1 MLSIFNHLLLF
12 FQISLMSLIISLSGF
27 ILKKFLF
34 NENDKENFEENGLFG
49 FISIGFFAL
58 ILNFI
63 TPLSLVVNNVFL
75 FLLIITG
82 IILKF
87 FNQNIINLLTKIFI
101 ISSIAYLF
109 LIYSNNNRPDAF
121 LYHLPY
127 SRILNENKIIF
138 GLSNLH
144 FRFGH
149 ISIFQYISSFFVNN
163 IFSIKGLIIPI
174 SLVTS
179 YFLIF
184 CYRKFNIQFSNI
196 NSRLNSYIIF
206 FLLIISIYSFSRYS
220 AWGNDAQVHIFY
232 FLMVIYLLDYRLY
245 KNDIKL
251 FYKISIIGFFTF
263 LIKPFYL
270 ISLFLPL
277 IFFIG
282 KKNKLKIITSKTSIF
297 IITFFIFWLLKNFI
311 ITSCLIYP
319 IKTTCVTTTKWY
331 NNNTLVVAT
340 EGEAWAKDWI
350 NRKDKSINHEQFKKN
365 FVWFNTWKNNHFK
378 IIIEKLLPVI
388 LFIIVNIFLIFF
400 TKSFRNKIDIDIDKY
415 FLLLFFF
422 NFISVALW
430 FLKFPLFRYGIS
442 FIYSFIVF
450 SLYFIF
456 LRYIDLNKISKLKK
470 TLTIFIIISFVGL
483 FLKNTLR
490 IYSSDNLLIHPPIYE
505 NNSKS
510 DPIKFYNKTN
520 DFYFIKLPIILCVDI
535 HYHHAH
541 I

>member
-75 FLLIITG
+75 FLLIINLN
-82 IILKF
+82 ILKF

-196 NSRLNSYIIF
+196 NSRFNSYIIF
-206 FLLIISIYSFSRYS
+206 FFINNF
-220 AWGNDAQVHIFY
+220 N
-232 FLMVIYLLDYRLY
+232 
-245 KNDIKL
+245 
-251 FYKISIIGFFTF
+251 
-263 LIKPFYL
+263 
-270 ISLFLPL
+270 
-277 IFFIG
+277 FFI
-282 KKNKLKIITSKTSIF
+282 
-297 IITFFIFWLLKNFI
+297 
-311 ITSCLIYP
+311 
-319 IKTTCVTTTKWY
+319 
-331 NNNTLVVAT
+331 
-340 EGEAWAKDWI
+340 
-350 NRKDKSINHEQFKKN
+350 
-365 FVWFNTWKNNHFK
+365 
-378 IIIEKLLPVI
+378 
-388 LFIIVNIFLIFF
+388 
-400 TKSFRNKIDIDIDKY
+400 
-415 FLLLFFF
+415 
-422 NFISVALW
+422 
-430 FLKFPLFRYGIS
+430 
-442 FIYSFIVF
+442 
-450 SLYFIF
+450 
-456 LRYIDLNKISKLKK
+456 
-470 TLTIFIIISFVGL
+470 
-483 FLKNTLR
+483 
-490 IYSSDNLLIHPPIYE
+490 
-505 NNSKS
+505 
-510 DPIKFYNKTN
+510 
-520 DFYFIKLPIILCVDI
+520 
-535 HYHHAH
+535 
-541 I
+541 

>member
-1 MLSIFNHLLLF
+1 M
-12 FQISLMSLIISLSGF
+12 
-27 ILKKFLF
+27 
-34 NENDKENFEENGLFG
+34 
-49 FISIGFFAL
+49 
-58 ILNFI
+58 
-63 TPLSLVVNNVFL
+63 VVNNVFL

-520 DFYFIKLPIILCVDI
+520 DFLFYKTSNNTLCGYTLSPCSHIENKDIIKDNFFSYSIFIDTK
-535 HYHHAH
+535 Y
-541 I
+541 